1 MTTSEKIILLV
12 DADGDCEELASAA
25 AARNGWEAKW
35 VKTSREAF
43 ALLKHRLSNFAV
55 VLVDVDP
62 GAHGLALLEAI
73 SGCGERPPMIVLT
86 ALEESYMNAIACEH
100 GAAHCLSKPISSA
113 RLSVA
118 LRNVCSGR
126 ISTCDHWGHL
136 VPTPIDDGS
145 SVKTAVRGIVAKLSA
160 AAPETASKRK
170 RNKREARQT
179 ATRA

>member
-1 MTTSEKIILLV
+1 MTTSEKMILLV
-12 DADGDCEELASAA
+12 DADGDCEQLASAA
-25 AARNGWEAKW
+25 AARNGWEVKR

-43 ALLKHRLSNFAV
+43 ALLQHRLSNFAV

-100 GAAHCLSKPISSA
+100 GAALCLSKPISSS
-113 RLSVA
+113 RLSAA
-118 LRNVCSGR
+118 LHNLSCDR

-136 VPTPIDDGS
+136 LPTPIDNGS
-145 SVKTAVRGIVAKLSA
+145 RVKTAVRGIAAKLSA
-160 AAPETASKRK
+160 GALETESKRK
-170 RNKREARQT
+170 RNKPEPRRT
-179 ATRA
+179 ALRV

>member
-1 MTTSEKIILLV
+1 MKNNVILLV

-43 ALLKHRLSNFAV
+43 ALAKHSLSNFRV

-62 GAHGLALLEAI
+62 GSHGLALLEAI

-86 ALEESYMNAIACEH
+86 GLEESYMNAIACEH
-100 GAAHCLSKPISSA
+100 GAALCLSKPISPL

-118 LRNVCSGR
+118 LRNVSSGR
-126 ISTCDHWGHL
+126 ILTCDHWGHPL
-136 VPTPIDDGS
+136 PTPIDNGS
-145 SVKTAVRGIVAKLSA
+145 SVKTAVQGIAAKLSA
-160 AAPETASKRK
+160 AAPKSEAERK
-170 RNKREARQT
+170 RNKRQVCQT
-179 ATRA
+179 ASRAR